1 MTPLRLAHRGDW
13 RVAPENSLEAMRAAL
28 AIPGCDGLEFDVRTS
43 RDGQPVLLHDPT
55 LKRVQGV
62 VAAVDT
68 LDAVEL
74 VRHGIPTLAEVLA
87 AAGPEAFCDIEL
99 KAMPTER
106 LLEVI
111 EAARGG
117 AGSGSLRRA
126 AVSSFDAAFLRWV
139 AGRRPGW
146 TTWLNAMDVGAVT
159 LSRARD
165 LGCSAIAAAWESIDR
180 RGVER
185 ATDAGVEVV
194 AWTVR
199 RRPTYARLA
208 RLGAIAICV
217 ESGALDG

>member
-1 MTPLRLAHRGDW
+1 MCIRDRRVTPLRLAHRGDW

-55 LKRVQGV
+55 LERVQGDAV
-62 VAAVDT
+62 AVDT
-68 LDAVEL
+68 LDAIEIA
-74 VRHGIPTLAEVLA
+74 RHQVPRLAAVLA

-99 KAMPTER
+99 KAVPTER

-111 EAARGG
+111 EAARGD
-117 AGSGSLRRA
+117 AVSGSLQRA

-146 TTWLNAMDVGAVT
+146 TTWLNALDLGAGTV
-159 LSRARD
+159 SRARD
-165 LGCSAIAAAWESIDR
+165 LGCSAIAAAWDSIDR

-185 ATDAGVEVV
+185 ATE
-194 AWTVR
+194 
-199 RRPTYARLA
+199 
-208 RLGAIAICV
+208 
-217 ESGALDG
+217 